1 MIESGVLDMETLL
14 AESASPGVSGG
25 SMVSAEATP
34 DRRSGHELEHALDV
48 WERAPAAF
56 PFDEAVAYY
65 QSMGRHR
72 VRPDLVRRLKAV
84 KAAPGTD
91 AALAAWLSM
100 AVDQEDGTYST
111 YYGQDYLRHF
121 VGDDTARTDA
131 MITAVVAELAEL
143 ETWAAVGA
151 ARRSPQEARA
161 RAATRLLTRL
171 AYLAPEATPDRAGI
185 ALVLAK
191 AADDSGA
198 LAAATA
204 RAAALARE
212 AVPTEIASAVRR
224 ALVPTTRLHDEL
236 MFIRM
241 IQVFEGM
248 YQQVASA
255 VSTAIRCV
263 ESGDGPAASRQ
274 VGRAADR
281 IESVS
286 ALFRVLTTMPVDAF
300 AVIRGYT
307 SGRSA
312 IQSEAY
318 RRVID
323 LSGGPAEADGPT
335 LEAAFLAHRDEIADA
350 EALEHAMIRLDRGWS
365 VMKRSHWGI
374 TLKIIGK
381 VSGTGGTDGASYL
394 RTAVDAPL
402 FPTLTRVTTS

>member
-14 AESASPGVSGG
+14 AESAPPGVSGG
-25 SMVSAEATP
+25 SRVSAEATP

-48 WERAPAAF
+48 WERTPAAF

-65 QSMGRHR
+65 QAMGRHR
-72 VRPDLVRRLKAV
+72 VRPDLVRRLGAV
-84 KAAPGTD
+84 KDAPGTD
-91 AALAAWLSM
+91 AGLAAWLAM
-100 AVDQEDGTYST
+100 AVDQADGTYST
-111 YYGQDYLRHF
+111 YYGQDYLHHF
-121 VGDDTARTDA
+121 VGGDTARMDA
-131 MITAVVAELAEL
+131 MITAVVADLAEL
-143 ETWAAVGA
+143 ETSAAVGA
-151 ARRSPQEARA
+151 PRRSPQEARA

-185 ALVLAK
+185 AMVLAK
-191 AADDSGA
+191 AGEDGEA

-212 AVPTEIASAVRR
+212 AAPAEIASAVRR

-241 IQVFEGM
+241 IQIFEGM
-248 YQQVASA
+248 YQQVATA

-263 ESGDGPAASRQ
+263 ESGDGPAAARR

-286 ALFRVLTTMPVDAF
+286 ALFRVLTTMPVEAF

-323 LSGGPAEADGPT
+323 LSGGATGADRPT
-335 LEAAFLAHRDEIADA
+335 LEAAFLAHRDELADA

-365 VMKRSHWGI
+365 AMKRSHWGI
-374 TLKIIGK
+374 TLKIIGQ
-381 VSGTGGTDGASYL
+381 VSGTGGTEGASYL

-402 FPTLTRVTTS
+402 FPTLTRVTTA